1 MDGTCYI
8 ASLVRI
14 TKIVE
19 ATNKMDVALK
29 QQAQLLLFIE
39 PCCITKLRPQG
50 NIDIAPK
57 FLKSDTDV
65 LQSNGHWVGQ
75 CLIHKLQHICNRQ
88 LTGLEETIIETPL
101 LIACVVVE

>member
-19 ATNKMDVALK
+19 ATNQMDVALK
-29 QQAQLLLFIE
+29 QQAQPLLFIE

-65 LQSNGHWVGQ
+65 LQSNGHWVG
-75 CLIHKLQHICNRQ
+75 CPIHELQRIWNRL
-88 LTGLEETIIETPL
+88 LTRLEEGL
-101 LIACVVVE
+101 LKLHY